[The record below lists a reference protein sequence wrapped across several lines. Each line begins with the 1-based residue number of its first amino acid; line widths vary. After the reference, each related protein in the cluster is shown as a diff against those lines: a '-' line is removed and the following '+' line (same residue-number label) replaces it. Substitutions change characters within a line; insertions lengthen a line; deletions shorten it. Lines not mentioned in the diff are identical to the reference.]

1 MNQTGSAASASGAKM
16 SRWVT
21 FMLEHETYGIDVM
34 QIREVIRSAE
44 ISPVP
49 GAPDYVLGIIN
60 LRGNVVAIIDTR
72 KRFGLQ
78 SREMDDASRILILEA
93 GDYVVGFLVDSVSEV
108 AELTNDQVEAAPDT
122 GGGQNASRFIT
133 GLYNRKEGLLILIDA
148 NRLLSDEELSEL
160 SSF

>member
-1 MNQTGSAASASGAKM
+1 MNQAGEARTEPV

-21 FMLEHETYGIDVM
+21 FQLENETYGIDVM
-34 QIREVIRSAE
+34 QIREVLRSTE

-49 GAPDYVLGIIN
+49 GAPSYVLGIIN

-72 KRFGLQ
+72 SRFGLPP
-78 SREMDDASRILILEA
+78 RDEVDEASRILILEA

-108 AELTNDQVEAAPDT
+108 AELQNEQIETAPDT
-122 GGGQNASRFIT
+122 GSGEASRFIS

-148 NRLLSDEELSEL
+148 NKLLSDDELAEL
-160 SSF
+160 AVI